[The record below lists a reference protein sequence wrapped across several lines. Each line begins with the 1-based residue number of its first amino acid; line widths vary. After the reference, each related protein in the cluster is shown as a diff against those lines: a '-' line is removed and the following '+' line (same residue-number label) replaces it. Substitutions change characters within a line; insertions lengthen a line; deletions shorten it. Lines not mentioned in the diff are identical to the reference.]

1 MSIIVKKPTDEE
13 IAKMKA
19 QPTWGCGISTF
30 KWEYE
35 CEETA
40 LIIEGEVTVTYEGKD
55 VFIQAGDLV
64 VFPSGLSTVWDV
76 TKPIKKHYLFEE

>member
-1 MSIIVKKPTDEE
+1 MSITVRKPSDEE

-19 QPTWGCGISTF
+19 QPTWGCDISTF
-30 KWEYE
+30 KWTYA

-40 LIIEGEVTVTYEGKD
+40 FIIEGEVTVSYDGGEE
-55 VFIQAGDLV
+55 FIQAGDYV
-64 VFPSGLSTVWDV
+64 VFPAGLNTIWDV